1 MKIMSRRE
9 IESNQLFVNIVLTK
23 EEVEKLVAGNVV
35 NDEKPEI
42 AVQIVEEKHD

>member
-1 MKIMSRRE
+1 MWKRE
-9 IESNQLFVNIVLTK
+9 IETNQLFVNIVLTQ
-23 EEVEKLVAGNVV
+23 EEVKKLVNGKVV